1 MQGSVRKRG
10 SMWSYSFDMGT
21 VGGKRQRKEKGG
33 FRTKKEAEAALAK
46 AISEYNNAG
55 FVFEPSSSTLSDY
68 LDMWLEDYVKKYSL
82 QYLPLYTVLSSVNSL
97 NFEVFQSSKL
107 CQKPPGWTARK
118 YQRNPA
124 GTFRLLVGR

>member
-55 FVFEPSSSTLSDY
+55 FVFEPASSALSDY
-68 LDMWLEDYVKKYSL
+68 LDMWLEDYVKVNCKPNTIKGYSH
-82 QYLPLYTVLSSVNSL
+82 TVKKNM
-97 NFEVFQSSKL
+97 
-107 CQKPPGWTARK
+107 KPELG
-118 YQRNPA
+118 
-124 GTFRLLVGR
+124 

>member
-46 AISEYNNAG
+46 AISEYNNPNAPRLKTG
-55 FVFEPSSSTLSDY
+55 CA
-68 LDMWLEDYVKKYSL
+68 MG
-82 QYLPLYTVLSSVNSL
+82 
-97 NFEVFQSSKL
+97 QSISMCILKICL
-107 CQKPPGWTARK
+107 
-118 YQRNPA
+118 
-124 GTFRLLVGR
+124 